1 MDADTVQPDNRNN
14 GADSSNAS
22 SIDTTPAPITNTDP
36 VLAGGTSTPAS
47 TAGSVLNTDEAQSLF
62 IAKVLEALISS
73 TFNGTDTLNARTG
86 PATPEDRNIWKAI
99 KAKWKAMS
107 QSNIW
112 QSKKSIGLIR
122 WLCFSVFIALMPII
136 LVIFSLTLH
145 KINVTFE
152 NTISH
157 GELLLVS
164 IAILG
169 DITGDL
175 VLNTQISPTLKAFLV
190 GVNLFIFGVACYM
203 FADILRT
210 LAAPKSDNISIDIN
224 AIALYSFSILGWT
237 LVAGIL
243 SKVKAAEK

>member
-1 MDADTVQPDNRNN
+1 MDADTVQPDNQNI
-14 GADSSNAS
+14 GADLSNAP
-22 SIDTTPAPITNTDP
+22 SIGTTPAPITNIDP
-36 VLAGGTSTPAS
+36 GSVGGTSTLVS
-47 TAGSVLNTDEAQSLF
+47 NAGSVSDTDQAQLLF
-62 IAKVLEALISS
+62 KALEALISS
-73 TFNGTDTLNARTG
+73 TLNGTDTLDTRTG
-86 PATPEDRNIWKAI
+86 TAAPRDRNILKAI
-99 KAKWKAMS
+99 KANWKAMS
-107 QSNIW
+107 QSKIW
-112 QSKKSIGLIR
+112 QSNTSIGLVR

-145 KINVTFE
+145 KITVNFE
-152 NTISH
+152 TTISH

-175 VLNTQISPTLKAFLV
+175 VLNKQISPTLKALLV
-190 GVNLFIFGVACYM
+190 GINLFIFGVACYL

-224 AIALYSFSILGWT
+224 AIALYSFSILAWT

-243 SKVKAAEK
+243 SKVKATKE